1 MFRRLVFGI
10 KPVIPHRL
18 QKIVRY
24 VIFIFFLQLLA
35 DCFEIF
41 WQTFLQDLG
50 VSHEHVSE
58 DVIAIAL
65 VRKLVMW
72 FEVERNIHYDAIQL
86 NLNPWSKD
94 FQTSAQKTPRCGVII
109 CKLPHEVTKPFE
121 TNFDILFNCLFV
133 DLLFLCVVRKWNH

>member
-10 KPVIPHRL
+10 KPVIPHWL

-35 DCFEIF
+35 NCFEIF

-65 VRKLVMW
+65 VRKLVVW
-72 FEVERNIHYDAIQL
+72 FEVERNIHNDAIQL
-86 NLNPWSKD
+86 NLNPWPKD
-94 FQTSAQKTPRCGVII
+94 F
-109 CKLPHEVTKPFE
+109 
-121 TNFDILFNCLFV
+121 
-133 DLLFLCVVRKWNH
+133 